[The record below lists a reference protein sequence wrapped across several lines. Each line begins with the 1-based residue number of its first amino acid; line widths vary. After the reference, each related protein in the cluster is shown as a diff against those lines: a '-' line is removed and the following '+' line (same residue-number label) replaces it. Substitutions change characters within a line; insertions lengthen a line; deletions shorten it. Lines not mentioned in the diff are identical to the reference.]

1 MVGDGEENGQLDQRR
16 RPSHPS
22 RLAVRFLHTATHPD
36 RATLAWMLGSL
47 AEEVHLAR
55 PRPGVRQDRKRGAS
69 MKVCRFGVS
78 TTCSW
83 LCPRPGGRS
92 ALLLCRSARH
102 QRDAKAS
109 EPRCAGRML
118 VRPWATKG
126 PPRGGADFRPAR
138 KAHPALLVDDLAALV
153 TKLQA
158 AGVTVRADEPLEG
171 CLRVYVD
178 DTFGNRIELMQP
190 DPRSDG

>member
-1 MVGDGEENGQLDQRR
+1 
-16 RPSHPS
+16 
-22 RLAVRFLHTATHPD
+22 
-36 RATLAWMLGSL
+36 MLGSL

-83 LCPRPGGRS
+83 LCPRP
-92 ALLLCRSARH
+92 
-102 QRDAKAS
+102 
-109 EPRCAGRML
+109 
-118 VRPWATKG
+118 
-126 PPRGGADFRPAR
+126 
-138 KAHPALLVDDLAALV
+138 ALV

-158 AGVTVRADEPLEG
+158 AGVTVREDEPLEG

-178 DTFGNRIELMQP
+178 DPFGNRIELMQP